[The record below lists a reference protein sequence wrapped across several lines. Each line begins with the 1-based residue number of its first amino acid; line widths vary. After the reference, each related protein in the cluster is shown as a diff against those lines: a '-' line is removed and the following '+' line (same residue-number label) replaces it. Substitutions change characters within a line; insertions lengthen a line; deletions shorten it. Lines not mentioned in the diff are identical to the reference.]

1 MGISVYQVSPRPA
14 NEAEREQ
21 AVIRSDA
28 LNATG
33 LAALQAVVERA
44 SRLFDAPMAAISII
58 FRDWQYLIAAK
69 GIDPGVYRRS
79 TSFCGHAIM
88 TPDQVFVVPDT
99 TTDTRFAGNPMVL
112 DDPELRFYAGA
123 PLLDADGMPLGA
135 LCVLDDTP
143 RDTLTPVQLAQLTA
157 LGQEIV
163 AILVDHAVIP
173 AGDAAQGNRT
183 AAPGAG

>member
-21 AVIRSDA
+21 AVIRSEA

-33 LAALQAVVERA
+33 LAALQAVVDRA
-44 SRLFDAPMAAISII
+44 SAQFGTPKAAVSII

-88 TPDQVFVVPDT
+88 TPDQVLVVPDA
-99 TTDTRFAGNPMVL
+99 TTDSRFAGNPMVL
-112 DDPELRFYAGA
+112 DEPELRFYAGT
-123 PLLDADGMPLGA
+123 PLLDADGLPLGA
-135 LCVLDDTP
+135 LCVVDDKP
-143 RDTLTPVQLAQLTA
+143 HDPLTPAQTAKLTA

-173 AGDAAQGNRT
+173 ADGEPMDSAT
-183 AAPGAG
+183 